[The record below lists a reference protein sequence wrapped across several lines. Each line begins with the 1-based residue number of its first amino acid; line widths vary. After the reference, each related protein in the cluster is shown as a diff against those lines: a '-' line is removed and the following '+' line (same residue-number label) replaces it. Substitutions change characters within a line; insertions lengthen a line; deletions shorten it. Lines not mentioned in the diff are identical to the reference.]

1 MRRLHCPSA
10 GLHPTLEAGIA
21 YDSKEQLAMS
31 IAVSGGYEADR
42 DAGDLDCFDYQG
54 QGGRDRLGGGLQT
67 KSQAWVRGN
76 LALRHNYKKK
86 VPLRVLR
93 KTAPD
98 CHRYDGLY
106 LVVECWEQEHRG
118 ADGAAAVD
126 RDGAQIKVCM
136 FKLRRMCAAPS
147 PLDSSSRH
155 LASPSPRPH
164 LALASPSP
172 RSRLAL
178 ASPSPRSRLDLAR
191 RRAPRRD
198 RAATSPA
205 TGRTS
210 RRCPTRSTRSA
221 SAIR

>member
-1 MRRLHCPSA
+1 
-10 GLHPTLEAGIA
+10 
-21 YDSKEQLAMS
+21 MS

-42 DAGDLDCFDYQG
+42 DDGDLHCFDYQG

-76 LALRHNYKKK
+76 LALRHNYKQR

-136 FKLRRMCAAPS
+136 FKLCRMCAAPS
-147 PLDSSSRH
+147 PLDSSSRP
-155 LASPSPRPH
+155 LASPSPRP
-164 LALASPSP
+164 
-172 RSRLAL
+172 
-178 ASPSPRSRLDLAR
+178 RLDLASISPDDALR
-191 RRAPRRD
+191 AVTAPRPR
-198 RAATSPA
+198 RPQGGPAGAARHAALARLP
-205 TGRTS
+205 
-210 RRCPTRSTRSA
+210 P
-221 SAIR
+221 